1 MTTTPAATGTVKLH
15 RVLRAPPERIYRAFL
30 DPDALAKWLPP
41 HGFTGRV
48 LSLDARVGGS
58 YRMQF
63 TNFSNG
69 QTHAFGGEY
78 VELVPGER
86 IVHTDRFDDPNLP
99 GEMRTTI
106 TFKPVLVGTEMA
118 VEQAGIP
125 AVIPTEAC
133 YLGWQESLQLLAQLI
148 EAEIPAE

>member
-1 MTTTPAATGTVKLH
+1 MTTTPATGTVTLH

-133 YLGWQESLQLLAQLI
+133 YLGWQESLHLLAQLV